1 MLFLFNNLLF
11 PLFLKY
17 LQNKSLQVIKL
28 KGSCSHIILYKRRF
42 FPCNN
47 RFHFFDILICSHS
60 NPLFFNSLTQV
71 THNTHILSEVLLD
84 RDIVFISN
92 FILMSSKL
100 HFRYAWS
107 PQLKHIS
114 SASCPEKEHKGQLIW
129 INCAILCLLS
139 NYNLLDQTF
148 KYHSVKLVKNI
159 CILQLCS
166 DSLHLTCNVFL

>member
-71 THNTHILSEVLLD
+71 THNTHILSEALLD
-84 RDIVFISN
+84 RDIIFISN

-100 HFRYAWS
+100 HFRYEKYAETYHTPRNFPPYS
-107 PQLKHIS
+107 RLFAVRAHHVPVFPGCRKCRRCV
-114 SASCPEKEHKGQLIW
+114 SA
-129 INCAILCLLS
+129 
-139 NYNLLDQTF
+139 
-148 KYHSVKLVKNI
+148 
-159 CILQLCS
+159 
-166 DSLHLTCNVFL
+166 

>member
-28 KGSCSHIILYKRRF
+28 KGSCSHIILYKCRS

-100 HFRYAWS
+100 HFRYEKYVETYHTPHKPLPYNRLFAVRAHHV
-107 PQLKHIS
+107 PVFPGCRKCRRCV
-114 SASCPEKEHKGQLIW
+114 SA
-129 INCAILCLLS
+129 
-139 NYNLLDQTF
+139 
-148 KYHSVKLVKNI
+148 
-159 CILQLCS
+159 
-166 DSLHLTCNVFL
+166 

>member
-17 LQNKSLQVIKL
+17 LQNKSFQVIKL
-28 KGSCSHIILYKRRF
+28 KGFCSHIILYKRRF

-71 THNTHILSEVLLD
+71 THNTHILSEVFLD

-100 HFRYAWS
+100 YFQYEKYVETYHTPHK
-107 PQLKHIS
+107 PQPYNRPFAVRTHRVPVFPGCRKCRRCV
-114 SASCPEKEHKGQLIW
+114 SA
-129 INCAILCLLS
+129 
-139 NYNLLDQTF
+139 
-148 KYHSVKLVKNI
+148 
-159 CILQLCS
+159 
-166 DSLHLTCNVFL
+166 

>member
-17 LQNKSLQVIKL
+17 LQNKSFQVIKL
-28 KGSCSHIILYKRRF
+28 KGFCSHIILYKRRF

-71 THNTHILSEVLLD
+71 THNTHILSEVFLD

-100 HFRYAWS
+100 YFQYEKYVETYHTPHK
-107 PQLKHIS
+107 PQPYSRPFAVRAHRVPVFPGCRKCRRCV
-114 SASCPEKEHKGQLIW
+114 SA
-129 INCAILCLLS
+129 
-139 NYNLLDQTF
+139 
-148 KYHSVKLVKNI
+148 
-159 CILQLCS
+159 
-166 DSLHLTCNVFL
+166 

>member
-100 HFRYAWS
+100 HFRYEKYAETYHT
-107 PQLKHIS
+107 PRIS
-114 SASCPEKEHKGQLIW
+114 QPYNRLFAVRAHHVPVFPGCRKCRRCVSA
-129 INCAILCLLS
+129 
-139 NYNLLDQTF
+139 
-148 KYHSVKLVKNI
+148 
-159 CILQLCS
+159 
-166 DSLHLTCNVFL
+166 

>member
-17 LQNKSLQVIKL
+17 LQNKSFQVIKL
-28 KGSCSHIILYKRRF
+28 KGFCSHIILYKRRF

-100 HFRYAWS
+100 HFRYEKYAETYHT
-107 PQLKHIS
+107 PRIS
-114 SASCPEKEHKGQLIW
+114 QPYNRLFAVRAHHVPVFPGCRKCRRCVSA
-129 INCAILCLLS
+129 
-139 NYNLLDQTF
+139 
-148 KYHSVKLVKNI
+148 
-159 CILQLCS
+159 
-166 DSLHLTCNVFL
+166 

>member
-1 MLFLFNNLLF
+1 MLFLFNNLIF

-100 HFRYAWS
+100 HFRYEKYVETYHTPRIFPPYNRPFAVRTHRV
-107 PQLKHIS
+107 PVFPGCRKCRRCV
-114 SASCPEKEHKGQLIW
+114 SA
-129 INCAILCLLS
+129 
-139 NYNLLDQTF
+139 
-148 KYHSVKLVKNI
+148 
-159 CILQLCS
+159 
-166 DSLHLTCNVFL
+166 

>member
-100 HFRYAWS
+100 HFRYEKYVKTYHTPRIFPPYNRLFAVRAHRV
-107 PQLKHIS
+107 PVFPGCRKCRRCV
-114 SASCPEKEHKGQLIW
+114 SA
-129 INCAILCLLS
+129 
-139 NYNLLDQTF
+139 
-148 KYHSVKLVKNI
+148 
-159 CILQLCS
+159 
-166 DSLHLTCNVFL
+166 

>member
-17 LQNKSLQVIKL
+17 LQNKSFQVIKL
-28 KGSCSHIILYKRRF
+28 KGFCSHIILYKRRF

-114 SASCPEKEHKGQLIW
+114 SASCHEKEHIS
-129 INCAILCLLS
+129 LS
-139 NYNLLDQTF
+139 FN
-148 KYHSVKLVKNI
+148 KS
-159 CILQLCS
+159 
-166 DSLHLTCNVFL
+166 

>member
-100 HFRYAWS
+100 HFRYEKYVETYHTPHK
-107 PQLKHIS
+107 PQPYNRLFAVRAHHVPVFPGCRKCRRCV
-114 SASCPEKEHKGQLIW
+114 SA
-129 INCAILCLLS
+129 
-139 NYNLLDQTF
+139 
-148 KYHSVKLVKNI
+148 
-159 CILQLCS
+159 
-166 DSLHLTCNVFL
+166 

>member
-71 THNTHILSEVLLD
+71 THNSHILSEVLLD
-84 RDIVFISN
+84 RDIIFISN

-100 HFRYAWS
+100 HFRYAKYVETYHT
-107 PQLKHIS
+107 PRIFPPYHRLFAVRAHRVPVFPGCRKCRRCV
-114 SASCPEKEHKGQLIW
+114 SA
-129 INCAILCLLS
+129 
-139 NYNLLDQTF
+139 
-148 KYHSVKLVKNI
+148 
-159 CILQLCS
+159 
-166 DSLHLTCNVFL
+166 

>member
-100 HFRYAWS
+100 HFRYEKYVETYHTPRIFPPYNRPFAVRTHRV
-107 PQLKHIS
+107 PVFPGCRKCRRCV
-114 SASCPEKEHKGQLIW
+114 SA
-129 INCAILCLLS
+129 
-139 NYNLLDQTF
+139 
-148 KYHSVKLVKNI
+148 
-159 CILQLCS
+159 
-166 DSLHLTCNVFL
+166 

>member
-100 HFRYAWS
+100 HFRYEKYAETYHT
-107 PQLKHIS
+107 PRIFQPYNRLFAVRAHHVPVFPGCRKCRRCV
-114 SASCPEKEHKGQLIW
+114 SA
-129 INCAILCLLS
+129 
-139 NYNLLDQTF
+139 
-148 KYHSVKLVKNI
+148 
-159 CILQLCS
+159 
-166 DSLHLTCNVFL
+166 

>member
-71 THNTHILSEVLLD
+71 THNTHILFEVLLD

-100 HFRYAWS
+100 HFRYEKYVETYHTPRIFPPYNRLFAVRAHRV
-107 PQLKHIS
+107 PVFPGCRKCRRCV
-114 SASCPEKEHKGQLIW
+114 SA
-129 INCAILCLLS
+129 
-139 NYNLLDQTF
+139 
-148 KYHSVKLVKNI
+148 
-159 CILQLCS
+159 
-166 DSLHLTCNVFL
+166 

>member
-71 THNTHILSEVLLD
+71 THNTHILSEALLD
-84 RDIVFISN
+84 RDIIFISN

-100 HFRYAWS
+100 HFRYEKYVETYHTPRIFQPYNRLFAVRAHHV
-107 PQLKHIS
+107 PVFPGCRKCRRCV
-114 SASCPEKEHKGQLIW
+114 SA
-129 INCAILCLLS
+129 
-139 NYNLLDQTF
+139 
-148 KYHSVKLVKNI
+148 
-159 CILQLCS
+159 
-166 DSLHLTCNVFL
+166 

>member
-17 LQNKSLQVIKL
+17 LQNKSFQVIKL
-28 KGSCSHIILYKRRF
+28 KGFCSHIILYKRRF

-47 RFHFFDILICSHS
+47 RFHFDILICSHS

-71 THNTHILSEVLLD
+71 THNTHILSEVFLD

-100 HFRYAWS
+100 YFQYEKYVETYHTPHKPLPYNRPFAVPVHRV
-107 PQLKHIS
+107 PVFPGCRKCRRCV
-114 SASCPEKEHKGQLIW
+114 SA
-129 INCAILCLLS
+129 
-139 NYNLLDQTF
+139 
-148 KYHSVKLVKNI
+148 
-159 CILQLCS
+159 
-166 DSLHLTCNVFL
+166 

>member
-100 HFRYAWS
+100 HFRYEKYVETYHTPRIFPPYNRPFAVRTHRV
-107 PQLKHIS
+107 PVFPGCRNCRRCV
-114 SASCPEKEHKGQLIW
+114 SA
-129 INCAILCLLS
+129 
-139 NYNLLDQTF
+139 
-148 KYHSVKLVKNI
+148 
-159 CILQLCS
+159 
-166 DSLHLTCNVFL
+166 

>member
-100 HFRYAWS
+100 HFRYEKYAETYHT
-107 PQLKHIS
+107 PRIFQPYTRLFAVRAHHVPVFPGCRKCRRCV
-114 SASCPEKEHKGQLIW
+114 SA
-129 INCAILCLLS
+129 
-139 NYNLLDQTF
+139 
-148 KYHSVKLVKNI
+148 
-159 CILQLCS
+159 
-166 DSLHLTCNVFL
+166 

>member
-28 KGSCSHIILYKRRF
+28 KGFCFHIILYKRGF

-100 HFRYAWS
+100 HFRYEKYVETYHTPHK
-107 PQLKHIS
+107 PQPYNRPFAGHAHRVPVFPGCRKCRRCV
-114 SASCPEKEHKGQLIW
+114 SA
-129 INCAILCLLS
+129 
-139 NYNLLDQTF
+139 
-148 KYHSVKLVKNI
+148 
-159 CILQLCS
+159 
-166 DSLHLTCNVFL
+166 

>member
-1 MLFLFNNLLF
+1 LLFLFNNLLF

-17 LQNKSLQVIKL
+17 LQNKSFQVIKL
-28 KGSCSHIILYKRRF
+28 KGFCSHIILYKRRF

-100 HFRYAWS
+100 HFRYEKYAETYHT
-107 PQLKHIS
+107 PRIS
-114 SASCPEKEHKGQLIW
+114 QPYNRLFAVRAHHVPVFPGCRKCRRCVSA
-129 INCAILCLLS
+129 
-139 NYNLLDQTF
+139 
-148 KYHSVKLVKNI
+148 
-159 CILQLCS
+159 
-166 DSLHLTCNVFL
+166 

>member
-17 LQNKSLQVIKL
+17 LRNKSLQVIKL

-47 RFHFFDILICSHS
+47 RFYFFNILICSHS

-100 HFRYAWS
+100 HFQYEKYVETYHTPHKPPPYNRLFAVRAHHV
-107 PQLKHIS
+107 PVFPGCRKCRRCV
-114 SASCPEKEHKGQLIW
+114 SA
-129 INCAILCLLS
+129 
-139 NYNLLDQTF
+139 
-148 KYHSVKLVKNI
+148 
-159 CILQLCS
+159 
-166 DSLHLTCNVFL
+166 

>member
-17 LQNKSLQVIKL
+17 LQNKSFQVIKL
-28 KGSCSHIILYKRRF
+28 KGFCSHIILYKRRF

-100 HFRYAWS
+100 HFRYEKYAETYHT
-107 PQLKHIS
+107 PRIFQPYNRLFAVRAHHVPVFPGCRKCRRCV
-114 SASCPEKEHKGQLIW
+114 SA
-129 INCAILCLLS
+129 
-139 NYNLLDQTF
+139 
-148 KYHSVKLVKNI
+148 
-159 CILQLCS
+159 
-166 DSLHLTCNVFL
+166 